1 MIAAMTTR
9 LPTAYRRLWWAAAV
23 DNVGDGAF
31 GAAVPLLAVAV
42 THDARLV
49 ATVSAATYLP
59 WLLLSFPAGALVDR
73 RDRVGLMWRSQAVQ
87 CGIVA
92 VVAVLVA
99 VGQASIAVLAVLA
112 FGLGA
117 CEVVFGN
124 AAQAVLPD
132 IVPKPLL
139 PKANGAQQVV
149 TTVGQQFAGPP
160 VGSLLFAVAPALPF
174 GLDACSFAAS
184 AGLLATLPR
193 AERDAVEH
201 PPMRRAIA
209 DGLRWLGRHQLLRTL
224 AILLGVNTFCFQFA
238 YSTLVL
244 LATTT
249 LRLDAR
255 GYGVLLAAAAVGSV
269 LGGLLNARLVAR
281 IGSRAA
287 LLAALA
293 GNVVAFVGIG
303 FSPNAVV
310 LGTLL
315 AASGF
320 VTTLWNVVTVS
331 LRQRIVPAALL
342 GRVNSVYRMLGW
354 GLMPVGAVVG
364 GLVAHA
370 FGLRAPFPVAGAI
383 RAVGLLCALPVLRRF
398 AQE

>member
-293 GNVVAFVGIG
+293 GNVVVFVGIG

>member
-1 MIAAMTTR
+1 MTTR

-293 GNVVAFVGIG
+293 GNVVVFVGIG